1 MAALELSVLDF
12 QHPGAAVGLA
22 CLADGLGYKRFWL
35 GEHHSTHQCTNPL
48 LLGALLA
55 GTTDRIRVGSGGVS
69 LSYNRIAKV
78 ADDARLIEFM
88 LPGRFDLGVTRGL
101 LEPGLI
107 SSLLL
112 EGGSLHPVDDYPKR
126 VRDLHALVTGRIEAG
141 HPFSGMPLSLEKGPP
156 LWVLGLSVES
166 ARLAAWL
173 GAGFCFSVHHAPVGL
188 DGPAILR
195 EYHRHFVP
203 SAEFPEP
210 ATIVVVQCTCGET
223 EVDAREIAQNLI
235 LFPGGID
242 RGIFGDADA
251 CAERLGALAT
261 RYGTKEVML
270 IDFVQKDQ
278 SVRREMYSR
287 IADVLIQ
294 SAPAVEASA

>member
-1 MAALELSVLDF
+1 MDGLELSLLDF
-12 QHPGAAVGLA
+12 QHPGAAVALA

-78 ADDARLIEFM
+78 AEDARLIEFM

-107 SSLLL
+107 SSVLLD
-112 EGGSLHPVDDYPKR
+112 GGSVPPDNAYRQR
-126 VRDLHALVTGRIEAG
+126 VLDLHALVTGRIGTG

-156 LWVLGLSVES
+156 LWVLGLSRES
-166 ARLAAWL
+166 ARMAAGL

-188 DGPAILR
+188 DGPAILG
-195 EYHRHFVP
+195 EYRRHFVP

-223 EVDAREIAQNLI
+223 DAEAHEIAQNLI
-235 LFPGGID
+235 LFPGAED
-242 RGIFGDADA
+242 RAICGGTAA
-251 CAERLGALAT
+251 CAERLGALAARCGT
-261 RYGTKEVML
+261 REVML
-270 IDFVQKDQ
+270 LDFVQKDQ

-287 IADVLIQ
+287 IASALIR
-294 SAPAVEASA
+294 PAAAMEALV